1 MNNNNDNNVDD
12 DVSDDNNNNYK
23 QVQVSSSSWLKFLI
37 LLVSLILRR
46 LTPTYMFVL
55 LFWNKLTVFLG
66 EGPNWLNYQSDEAC
80 NKYWWTNLLYINN
93 FYPTK
98 FGASVSC

>member
-1 MNNNNDNNVDD
+1 
-12 DVSDDNNNNYK
+12 
-23 QVQVSSSSWLKFLI
+23 
-37 LLVSLILRR
+37 
-46 LTPTYMFVL
+46 MFVL
-55 LFWNKLTVFLG
+55 LFWNKLTVFLD

>member
-1 MNNNNDNNVDD
+1 M
-12 DVSDDNNNNYK
+12 
-23 QVQVSSSSWLKFLI
+23 QVGSSSWLKFLI

-55 LFWNKLTVFLG
+55 LFWDKLTVFLG
-66 EGPNWLNYQSDEAC
+66 EGPYWQNIHQSNKAC

-93 FYPTK
+93 FYPTQK
-98 FGASVSC
+98 GASVSF